1 MNKLKHQNSK
11 IFSTITGTPFYE
23 NKMNL
28 FSAKRPTF
36 SNVPEFLFYCI
47 LYIAMY
53 CTLTGLK
60 IRETHGTQILI
71 LSVKSQYLYAYNLF

>member
-1 MNKLKHQNSK
+1 
-11 IFSTITGTPFYE
+11 
-23 NKMNL
+23 MNL

-47 LYIAMY
+47 LYIALY

-71 LSVKSQYLYAYNLF
+71 LSVKSQYLYAYNLFWNVVSSQNYYKTKHSLLYYQHLC